1 MKSGSAKHSAEERP
15 SKATTSKKVFLN
27 ANGSIL
33 IRTIVDMVIRAMAVP
48 SPRRVYA
55 LGGGNSQT
63 WMRYRVASERNF
75 LPDKEAG
82 AAHRENGI

>member
-33 IRTIVDMVIRAMAVP
+33 IRTIVDMAIMSTGRARQRLR
-48 SPRRVYA
+48 PRQRQFQT
-55 LGGGNSQT
+55 SQP
-63 WMRYRVASERNF
+63 A
-75 LPDKEAG
+75 PPG
-82 AAHRENGI
+82 RE